1 LEVTGDVGK
10 QQYLE
15 IICVKVRVPAWTSS
29 QKSFSTRVSNRKT
42 NIGKIMKTMWK
53 LAMLVCLGSLAAS
66 QASANLIFNGDFEA
80 GNTGFSSD
88 YAYIAPGTLSPV
100 GAPDYSSG
108 GSAYTLWDEG
118 TYSVGT
124 DPNSLH
130 ASWASFGDHTTGTG
144 NMMIVN
150 GAASPVSVWQGTL
163 TSALVVGQTYE
174 FSAWVANLYP
184 PPVGLGTTP
193 TAPAELQFSIGGNQ
207 IGASFTAPGVGVWS
221 EFTATFVA
229 GSEPIAVLDLNTVPN
244 GNDFALDD
252 ISLTVVPEP
261 TTMTIVIAGALLLLS
276 LKAGSLRMLR
286 KTNRKA

>member
-1 LEVTGDVGK
+1 
-10 QQYLE
+10 
-15 IICVKVRVPAWTSS
+15 
-29 QKSFSTRVSNRKT
+29 
-42 NIGKIMKTMWK
+42 MKTMWK

-80 GNTGFSSD
+80 GNTGFTSD
-88 YAYIAPGTLSPV
+88 YTYIAPGTLSPV
-100 GAPDYSSG
+100 GAPDNPG

-124 DPNSLH
+124 DPNALH
-130 ASWASFGDHTTGTG
+130 ASWASFGDNTTGTG
-144 NMMIVN
+144 NMLIVN

-163 TSALVVGQTYE
+163 SSALVAGQTYE

-184 PPVGLGTTP
+184 PPVGSETIP
-193 TAPAELQFSIGGNQ
+193 TAPAQLQFSIGGNQ
-207 IGASFTAPGVGVWS
+207 IGTSFTAPGVGVWS

-252 ISLTVVPEP
+252 ISLISLTAVPEP
-261 TTMTIVIAGALLLLS
+261 TTMIAGVLLLLPFGAS
-276 LKAGSLRMLR
+276 TLRILR
-286 KTNRKA
+286 RNRVA

>member
-1 LEVTGDVGK
+1 
-10 QQYLE
+10 
-15 IICVKVRVPAWTSS
+15 
-29 QKSFSTRVSNRKT
+29 
-42 NIGKIMKTMWK
+42 MKTTGK
-53 LAMLVCLGSLAAS
+53 LAVLFCLGGLAAS
-66 QASANLIFNGDFEA
+66 QASANLIFNGDFSA
-80 GNTGFSSD
+80 GNTGFTSD
-88 YAYIAPGTLSPV
+88 YTYIAPGTVNPP
-100 GAPDYSSG
+100 GAPDQGQSD
-108 GSAYTLWDEG
+108 YTLWDEG

-184 PPVGLGTTP
+184 PPVGVGTTP
-193 TAPAELQFSIGGNQ
+193 TAPAQLQFSIGGNQ
-207 IGASFTAPGVGVWS
+207 VGASFTAPGVGVWS

-229 GSEPIAVLDLNTVPN
+229 GSEPIAVLDLNTLPN

-276 LKAGSLRMLR
+276 FKASSLRMLR

>member
-1 LEVTGDVGK
+1 
-10 QQYLE
+10 
-15 IICVKVRVPAWTSS
+15 
-29 QKSFSTRVSNRKT
+29 
-42 NIGKIMKTMWK
+42 MKTTRK
-53 LAMLVCLGSLAAS
+53 LAMLGCLGALTVS
-66 QASANLIFNGDFEA
+66 QASANLVINGDFEA
-80 GNTGFSSD
+80 GNTGFTSD
-88 YAYIAPGTLSPV
+88 YTYIAPGTLSPV
-100 GAPDYSSG
+100 GAPDNPG

-144 NMMIVN
+144 NMLIVN

-163 TSALVVGQTYE
+163 NSPLVVGQTYE

-184 PPVGLGTTP
+184 PPVGSETIP
-193 TAPAELQFSIGGNQ
+193 TAPAQLQFSIGGNQ
-207 IGASFTAPGVGVWS
+207 IGTSFTAPGVGVWS

-229 GSEPIAVLDLNTVPN
+229 GSEPIGVLDLNTVPS

-252 ISLTVVPEP
+252 ISLVAVPEP
-261 TTMTIVIAGALLLLS
+261 TTMTIIIAGALLLVS
-276 LKAGSLRMLR
+276 FKASSLRMLR

>member
-1 LEVTGDVGK
+1 
-10 QQYLE
+10 
-15 IICVKVRVPAWTSS
+15 
-29 QKSFSTRVSNRKT
+29 
-42 NIGKIMKTMWK
+42 MWK

-88 YAYIAPGTLSPV
+88 YTYIAPGTVNPP
-100 GAPDYSSG
+100 GAPDQGQSD
-108 GSAYTLWDEG
+108 YTLWDEG

-130 ASWASFGDHTTGTG
+130 ASWAIFGDHTTGIG
-144 NMMIVN
+144 DMMIVN

-174 FSAWVANLYP
+174 FSAWVANLFP
-184 PPVGLGTTP
+184 PPVGVGTSP
-193 TAPAELQFSIGGNQ
+193 TAPAQLQFSIGGNQ

-252 ISLTVVPEP
+252 ISLISLTAVPEP
-261 TTMTIVIAGALLLLS
+261 TTMIAGVLLLLPFGAS
-276 LKAGSLRMLR
+276 TLRILR
-286 KTNRKA
+286 RNRVA